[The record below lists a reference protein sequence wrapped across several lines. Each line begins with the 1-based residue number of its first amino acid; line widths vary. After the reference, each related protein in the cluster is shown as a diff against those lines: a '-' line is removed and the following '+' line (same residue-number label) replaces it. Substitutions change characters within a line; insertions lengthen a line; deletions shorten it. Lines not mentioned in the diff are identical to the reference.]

1 MNGIFLSDHPGE
13 IFRVFPEELRGRMA
27 SALSF
32 LSPEPLTGE
41 ELLFHPLRREV
52 EVIFSTWGM
61 PRLTR
66 EQWGELPRLKAVFYA
81 AGAVSA
87 FARPLLERG
96 ILLSSAWRANAVPV
110 AEFVLAQIILS
121 LKHYFQDS
129 ATFRS
134 PRGFHQVPP
143 GPGAYGETVGLLGD
157 GAVATYLDGLLK
169 KTLSVQLRHVPT
181 CQAQDQKSLLR
192 LFQTSYVVSNHLPD
206 RPDLEHLLGEELF
219 LAMRPG
225 ATFINTGR
233 GAQVDEAG
241 LARALEKRPDLTAL
255 LDVTYPEPPPE
266 NSPLYRLPN
275 VRLSSHL
282 AGSLGQET
290 QRLGETAFQ
299 EYQRFRQGLP
309 LEHGISLEAIA
320 PFEGKTRA

>member
-1 MNGIFLSDHPGE
+1 MKGIFLSDHPRE
-13 IFRVFPEELRGRMA
+13 ILRVFPEELRGRMA
-27 SALSF
+27 STLSF

-41 ELLFHPLRREV
+41 ELLSSPWREEV

-61 PRLTR
+61 PRLTS
-66 EQWGELPRLKAVFYA
+66 EQWGELPKLKAVFYA

-96 ILLSSAWRANAVPV
+96 VLLSSAWRANAIPV
-110 AEFVLAQIILS
+110 AEFALAQIILS

-129 ATFRS
+129 AAFRS

-143 GPGAYGETVGLLGD
+143 GPGAYGETVGILGD
-157 GAVATYLDGLLK
+157 GAVATHLEKLLE
-169 KTLSVQLRHVPT
+169 KTLAVQLRQVPT
-181 CQAQDQKSLLR
+181 WQAQDPQYLLR
-192 LFQTSYVVSNHLPD
+192 VFQTSYVVTNHLPD
-206 RPDLEHLLGEELF
+206 LPELEHLLGEELF

-255 LDVTYPEPPPE
+255 LDVTWPEPPRE
-266 NSPLYRLPN
+266 DSPLYRLPN

-282 AGSLGQET
+282 AGSVGQET
-290 QRLGETAFQ
+290 QRLGETAYQ
-299 EYQRFRQGLP
+299 EYQRFCQGLP
-309 LEHGISLEAIA
+309 LEHGVSLGEVA
-320 PFEGKTRA
+320 PFEGKTRS

>member
-1 MNGIFLSDHPGE
+1 MKGIFLSDHPGE

-27 SALSF
+27 SSLSL

-41 ELLFHPLRREV
+41 QLLSSPLRREV

-61 PRLTR
+61 PRLTA
-66 EQWGELPRLKAVFYA
+66 EQWGEMPALKAVFYA

-96 ILLSSAWRANAVPV
+96 IPLSSAWRANAIPV
-110 AEFVLAQIILS
+110 AEFALAQIILS
-121 LKHYFQDS
+121 LKHYFQD
-129 ATFRS
+129 AEAFRS
-134 PRGFHQVPP
+134 PRGFHQVTP

-157 GAVATYLDGLLK
+157 GAVATCLEGLLYR
-169 KTLSVQLRHVPT
+169 TLFLQVRMVPT
-181 CQAQDQKSLLR
+181 GQAQDRNSLLR

-206 RPDLEHLLGEELF
+206 LPELEHVLDEELF
-219 LAMRPG
+219 LSMRPG
-225 ATFINTGR
+225 ATFLNTGR

-255 LDVTYPEPPPE
+255 LDVTYPEPPRE
-266 NSPLYRLPN
+266 DSPLYRLPN

-290 QRLGETAFQ
+290 RRLGECAFQ
-299 EYQRFRQGLP
+299 EYQRFCQGLP
-309 LEHGISLEAIA
+309 LEHGVTLGEIA
-320 PFEGKTRA
+320 PFEGKTRS